1 LRSDTTARALFHH
14 DLAVVRAL
22 GQPWAMDIA
31 TTTGLVA
38 GFLTTIAFVPQVAK
52 IWRARSARDL
62 SLHTFATFTAGVA
75 LWLAYG
81 ILRNEPPIIVW
92 NAITLALAATI
103 LGMKLRFG

>member
-1 LRSDTTARALFHH
+1 M
-14 DLAVVRAL
+14 DLSNA
-22 GQPWAMDIA
+22 I
-31 TTTGLVA
+31 GLLA

-81 ILRNEPPIIVW
+81 IVRNEAPIIVW